1 MRSKLPQPH
10 ELDPTGSPTHR
21 KLIRLRD
28 KARHNSAVGL
38 ARRRQRD
45 PTLQLVSPKNLAP
58 RIDEVE
64 RSEAGPG
71 SGMGENERVVI
82 GKTTSSPLQP
92 DRIDPGIGQAERQE
106 AAGEHQEADPY
117 QGEGQGRSVSPRG
130 EEEDN
135 SNVG

>member
-1 MRSKLPQPH
+1 MLATLPQPH
-10 ELDPTGSPTHR
+10 ELDPTFSANHR
-21 KLIRLRD
+21 KLLRLRA
-28 KARHNSAVGL
+28 KARQHAL
-38 ARRRQRD
+38 AGVRARQHD
-45 PTLQLVSPKNLAP
+45 PTLRLV
-58 RIDEVE
+58 DT
-64 RSEAGPG
+64 
-71 SGMGENERVVI
+71 

-130 EEEDN
+130 EEDDN